1 MPTHI
6 LRVYPGLILCHRLF
20 FIHGRLKVCFKQ
32 NTAVI
37 LCCHSM
43 TSYPNPTKNQQ
54 NPMARFE
61 TGPMNRKPMASDLLK
76 TKQSKNKKF
85 EAKQKTR

>member
-1 MPTHI
+1 MPNLC
-6 LRVYPGLILCHRLF
+6 LRLI
-20 FIHGRLKVCFKQ
+20 FIHCHSKTCLRLKAGV
-32 NTAVI
+32 T

-43 TSYPNPTKNQQ
+43 TPYPNPTKNQQ

-61 TGPMNRKPMASDLLK
+61 TGPMNTKPTASDLLK

>member
-1 MPTHI
+1 
-6 LRVYPGLILCHRLF
+6 
-20 FIHGRLKVCFKQ
+20 
-32 NTAVI
+32 
-37 LCCHSM
+37 M

>member
-1 MPTHI
+1 
-6 LRVYPGLILCHRLF
+6 
-20 FIHGRLKVCFKQ
+20 
-32 NTAVI
+32 
-37 LCCHSM
+37 M
-43 TSYPNPTKNQQ
+43 TPYPNPTKNQQ

-61 TGPMNRKPMASDLLK
+61 TGPMNTKTMASDLLK